1 MSNTEY
7 KYLSLAEVKGLY
19 YQQPVV
25 SQTYK
30 GKCVLSSSSS
40 YVRNNDPDDGEK
52 QSWAVKSE
60 IWHIL
65 TENATFA
72 IVPNTDFDTSETKIT
87 SGSGIILAKGNIS
100 TLQCTITTKTING
113 WNYPE
118 GETVTTTQ
126 TINSYR
132 RVNIN
137 NEQYTLF
144 TNTPG
149 ENLIDNN
156 ENVQRVVRNLLHAVK
171 TYKDNVSSY
180 KIEHYDSTGQGQDR
194 EFINSDK
201 PVVCMT
207 DLGYSKLYEIINN
220 NAVWDIEKAP
230 PKTATNWNIYI
241 DGTKNP
247 LYKLTWDCVN
257 VQNSNTS
264 KVKVLFCGMDDAVLN
279 TYIVK
284 ESHYYNYNDKSV
296 KLNYHDIREAV
307 WGDMGLVK
315 APVAII
321 VQFEYFDTTTV
332 IPKDTSSYMYCEL
345 FPNETNGHMY
355 GDIGFCEIGEHSTWF
370 VKTDNGDGSTFT
382 AHDGKDGADG
392 YTKDDDKGYDDNK
405 DKDDDDDDTH
415 VLSSG
420 IGVLT
425 STFHMTK
432 ERLTQ
437 LGQFLWGSS
446 IFDEFSLINNNPI
459 ENIISCKA
467 IPYAISGTTQ
477 EIALGNV
484 KTGVNGEKISQNFS
498 KQTIGSVAI
507 AEHYKNFLDYAPYTN
522 VIIYLPYIGFKELDT
537 SLVMGKTLRIEYTLD
552 VITGGCLAQIY
563 VGKIR
568 LYEFT
573 GNIGVDIPITA
584 SNRAQVESSYIS
596 ASVGVVSS
604 AMSGNAIGV
613 ADSIIGAA
621 TSQYHYSG
629 TGNPSPSCVASTNR
643 TCYVVIDRPQYQPL
657 NAFNHT
663 RGRMCC
669 LSKTIGNLRGYTVC
683 DKNVD
688 ISGISATD
696 EEKEEI
702 VNILSS
708 GFFA

>member
-1 MSNTEY
+1 MAYVYSGQMQSTN
-7 KYLSLAEVKGLY
+7 VKNPPYSSGSAKTVTSTSIFLDKGYALY
-19 YQQPVV
+19 ATV
-25 SQTYK
+25 K
-30 GKCVLSSSSS
+30 
-40 YVRNNDPDDGEK
+40 NINDGIFMQRFEF
-52 QSWAVKSE
+52 
-60 IWHIL
+60 
-65 TENATFA
+65 FA
-72 IVPNTDFDTSETKIT
+72 IPKNPKVGQYSFERILRKYDKDDMLIEEESENVYANVFPTGLLLYETYTKKYSAQSFVQTTIPLFNADDTESINKYINNGDTSGAIKDASTK
-87 SGSGIILAKGNIS
+87 
-100 TLQCTITTKTING
+100 
-113 WNYPE
+113 WN
-118 GETVTTTQ
+118 
-126 TINSYR
+126 
-132 RVNIN
+132 
-137 NEQYTLF
+137 L
-144 TNTPG
+144 
-149 ENLIDNN
+149 
-156 ENVQRVVRNLLHAVK
+156 
-171 TYKDNVSSY
+171 
-180 KIEHYDSTGQGQDR
+180 
-194 EFINSDK
+194 
-201 PVVCMT
+201 
-207 DLGYSKLYEIINN
+207 
-220 NAVWDIEKAP
+220 
-230 PKTATNWNIYI
+230 YI

-247 LYKLTWDCVN
+247 LYKLTWDCADIP
-257 VQNSNTS
+257 SSDTS
-264 KVKVLFCGMDDAVLN
+264 KVKVLFCASDNMVND

-284 ESHYYNYNDKSV
+284 DTHYYEYNDKSV

-307 WGDMGLVK
+307 WGDKGGAVK
-315 APVAII
+315 SPVTII
-321 VQFEYFDTTTV
+321 VQFEYFETTTV
-332 IPKDTSSYMYCEL
+332 VPKDASSYMYCEL
-345 FPNETNGHMY
+345 YPNEKDGHMY
-355 GDIGFCEIGEHSTWF
+355 GNIGFCKVGEHSTWL
-370 VKTDNGDGSTFT
+370 VKTNEGDSSTFT
-382 AHDGKDGADG
+382 AHDGTEGSDG

-405 DKDDDDDDTH
+405 DKDDDDDDTN

-432 ERLTQ
+432 ERLVQ

-477 EIALGNV
+477 EITLGNV

-507 AEHYKNFLDYAPYTN
+507 AEHYHNFLDYAPYTN

-573 GNIGVDIPITA
+573 GNIGVDISITA
-584 SNRAQVESSYIS
+584 SNRAQVESAYIN
-596 ASVGVVSS
+596 AGVGVVSS
-604 AMSGNAIGV
+604 AMSGNVTGAV
-613 ADSIIGAA
+613 NSIIGAA

-657 NAFNHT
+657 KAFNHT

-669 LSKTIGNLRGYTVC
+669 LSKTIGNLKGYTVC
-683 DKNVD
+683 DGNID

-696 EEKEEI
+696 EEKDEI
-702 VNILSS
+702 VNIVST

>member
-1 MSNTEY
+1 MAYSHGGFIQWGKEGSWTSNPNGKWIGKTAFNNNDY
-7 KYLSLAEVKGLY
+7 AVYIQIMNSDVWFIFAYPLVDSAKGHSL
-19 YQQPVV
+19 
-25 SQTYK
+25 TYK
-30 GKCVLSSSSS
+30 INCTLYDKNGNIEETGLSDGVIDTYPGGTDVGTWTTSSGITFG
-40 YVRNNDPDDGEK
+40 YKPNNMIISGIPKFDNDD
-52 QSWAVKSE
+52 A
-60 IWHIL
+60 I
-65 TENATFA
+65 NAYLKTG
-72 IVPNTDFDTSETKIT
+72 DTSGAIKDASTK
-87 SGSGIILAKGNIS
+87 
-100 TLQCTITTKTING
+100 
-113 WNYPE
+113 WN
-118 GETVTTTQ
+118 
-126 TINSYR
+126 
-132 RVNIN
+132 
-137 NEQYTLF
+137 L
-144 TNTPG
+144 
-149 ENLIDNN
+149 
-156 ENVQRVVRNLLHAVK
+156 
-171 TYKDNVSSY
+171 
-180 KIEHYDSTGQGQDR
+180 
-194 EFINSDK
+194 
-201 PVVCMT
+201 
-207 DLGYSKLYEIINN
+207 
-220 NAVWDIEKAP
+220 
-230 PKTATNWNIYI
+230 YI

-247 LYKLTWDCVN
+247 LYKLTWDCADIPT
-257 VQNSNTS
+257 SDTS
-264 KVKVLFCGMDDAVLN
+264 KVKVLFCASNALTN

-284 ESHYYNYNDKSV
+284 DSHYYNYNNKSV
-296 KLNYHDIREAV
+296 KLNYHDIHEAV
-307 WGDMGLVK
+307 WGDMGGLVK
-315 APVAII
+315 GTVTII
-321 VQFEYFDTTTV
+321 VQFEYFDTPTV

-345 FPNETNGHMY
+345 YPNEKNGHMF
-355 GDIGFCEIGEHSTWF
+355 GDIGFCKIGEHSTWF
-370 VKTDNGDGSTFT
+370 VKTDSGDSSTFT
-382 AHDGKDGADG
+382 AHDGTKGSEG

-405 DKDDDDDDTH
+405 DKDDDDNDTH

-432 ERLTQ
+432 ERLVQ

-477 EIALGNV
+477 ELTLGNV

-507 AEHYKNFLDYAPYTN
+507 AEHYHNFLDYAPYTN
-522 VIIYLPYIGFKELDT
+522 VIIYLPYIGFKELDA

-573 GNIGVDIPITA
+573 GNIGVDISITA
-584 SNRAQVESSYIS
+584 SNRAQVESAYIN
-596 ASVGVVSS
+596 AGVGVVSS
-604 AMSGNAIGV
+604 AMSGNVTGAV
-613 ADSIIGAA
+613 NSIIGAA

-657 NAFNHT
+657 KAFNHT

-669 LSKTIGNLRGYTVC
+669 LSKTIGSLKGYTVC
-683 DKNVD
+683 DGNID

-702 VNILSS
+702 VNILST

>member
-1 MSNTEY
+1 MAWVTHGGILSIQTTERKDDPVRDLKITTTTNVSCSDSDCMALKLIDTIDSTVY
-7 KYLSLAEVKGLY
+7 KYELRIYKQKEVK
-19 YQQPVV
+19 
-25 SQTYK
+25 
-30 GKCVLSSSSS
+30 LSASGSAT
-40 YVRNNDPDDGEK
+40 VIEKKERPNDPTYTPVINTTHPTNFDVMGGGLK
-52 QSWAVKSE
+52 GQSITTNIIATYELTTAIPIFNDEESLRKYITTGDTSGAVKDAS
-60 IWHIL
+60 
-65 TENATFA
+65 
-72 IVPNTDFDTSETKIT
+72 TK
-87 SGSGIILAKGNIS
+87 
-100 TLQCTITTKTING
+100 
-113 WNYPE
+113 WN
-118 GETVTTTQ
+118 
-126 TINSYR
+126 
-132 RVNIN
+132 
-137 NEQYTLF
+137 L
-144 TNTPG
+144 
-149 ENLIDNN
+149 
-156 ENVQRVVRNLLHAVK
+156 
-171 TYKDNVSSY
+171 
-180 KIEHYDSTGQGQDR
+180 
-194 EFINSDK
+194 
-201 PVVCMT
+201 
-207 DLGYSKLYEIINN
+207 
-220 NAVWDIEKAP
+220 
-230 PKTATNWNIYI
+230 YI

-247 LYKLTWDCVN
+247 LYKLTWNCADIP
-257 VQNSNTS
+257 NSDTS
-264 KVKVLFCGMDDAVLN
+264 RVKVLFCASDNMIND

-284 ESHYYNYNDKSV
+284 DTHYYEYNDKSV

-307 WGDMGLVK
+307 WGNAGGGVK
-315 APVAII
+315 SPVTII
-321 VQFEYFDTTTV
+321 VQFEYFETTTV
-332 IPKDTSSYMYCEL
+332 VPKATSSYMYCEL
-345 FPNETNGHMY
+345 YPNEKDGHMY
-355 GDIGFCEIGEHSTWF
+355 GNIGFCKVGEHSTWF
-370 VKTDNGDGSTFT
+370 VKTGSGDGSTFT
-382 AHDGKDGADG
+382 AHDGTEGSDG

-432 ERLTQ
+432 ERLVQ

-477 EIALGNV
+477 EITLGNV

-573 GNIGVDIPITA
+573 GNIGVDISITA
-584 SNRAQVESSYIS
+584 SNRAQVESAYIN
-596 ASVGVVSS
+596 AGVGVVSS
-604 AMSGNAIGV
+604 AMSGNVTGAV
-613 ADSIIGAA
+613 NSIIGAA

-629 TGNPSPSCVASTNR
+629 TGNPNPSCVASTNR

-657 NAFNHT
+657 KAFNHT

-669 LSKTIGNLRGYTVC
+669 LSKTIGNLKGYTVC
-683 DKNVD
+683 DGNID

-696 EEKEEI
+696 EEKDEI
-702 VNILSS
+702 VNILST

>member
-1 MSNTEY
+1 MAYARTGHAEWQYEY
-7 KYLSLAEVKGLY
+7 MGDKNIYTYDFDQNQYVYCILY
-19 YQQPVV
+19 QD
-25 SQTYK
+25 
-30 GKCVLSSSSS
+30 SSSDNLEFRLCARKLNEGGDQR
-40 YVRNNDPDDGEK
+40 YK
-52 QSWAVKSE
+52 QNWKR
-60 IWHIL
+60 I
-65 TENATFA
+65 
-72 IVPNTDFDTSETKIT
+72 
-87 SGSGIILAKGNIS
+87 NIS
-100 TLQCTITTKTING
+100 TGNIDVDQNSREYFNIGGSSYNWGMTTIGDKRNNFSHVLFSTTLPIFHSVDDVDH
-113 WNYPE
+113 YM
-118 GETVTTTQ
+118 Q
-126 TINSYR
+126 TGDTSKA
-132 RVNIN
+132 
-137 NEQYTLF
+137 
-144 TNTPG
+144 
-149 ENLIDNN
+149 DKD
-156 ENVQRVVRNLLHAVK
+156 VK
-171 TYKDNVSSY
+171 TKW
-180 KIEHYDSTGQGQDR
+180 
-194 EFINSDK
+194 
-201 PVVCMT
+201 
-207 DLGYSKLYEIINN
+207 DL
-220 NAVWDIEKAP
+220 
-230 PKTATNWNIYI
+230 YI
-241 DGTKNP
+241 DGTKYP
-247 LYKLTWDCVN
+247 LYKLTWDCADVK
-257 VQNSNTS
+257 SSDTS
-264 KVKVLFCGMDDAVLN
+264 KVKVLFCAKDDTVTN

-284 ESHYYNYNDKSV
+284 DSHYYNYNNKSV
-296 KLNYHDIREAV
+296 KLNYHDIHDAV
-307 WGDMGLVK
+307 WGDMGGLVK
-315 APVAII
+315 GAVTII

-345 FPNETNGHMY
+345 YPNEKDGHMY
-355 GDIGFCEIGEHSTWF
+355 GNIGFCKVGEHSTWF
-370 VKTDNGDGSTFT
+370 VKTDSGDGSTFT
-382 AHDGKDGADG
+382 AHDGTEGSDG
-392 YTKDDDKGYDDNK
+392 YTKDDDKGYNDNK

-432 ERLTQ
+432 ERLVQ

-477 EIALGNV
+477 EITLGNV

-507 AEHYKNFLDYAPYTN
+507 AEHYNNFLDYAPYTN
-522 VIIYLPYIGFKELDT
+522 VIIYLPYIGFKELDA

-573 GNIGVDIPITA
+573 GNIGVDISITA
-584 SNRAQVESSYIS
+584 SNRAQVESAYIN
-596 ASVGVVSS
+596 AGVGVVSS
-604 AMSGNAIGV
+604 AMSGNVTGAV
-613 ADSIIGAA
+613 NSIIGAA

-669 LSKTIGNLRGYTVC
+669 LSKTIGNLKGYTVC
-683 DKNVD
+683 DGNID

-696 EEKEEI
+696 EEKDEI
-702 VNILSS
+702 VNILST

>member
-1 MSNTEY
+1 MAYVYSGIGEEDILMSNGEKRKKTFNFSNTHTPLCLLHRKQLIGGKSCDVYELCATLQPNGTQYQFEYTE
-7 KYLSLAEVKGLY
+7 VW
-19 YQQPVV
+19 
-25 SQTYK
+25 T
-30 GKCVLSSSSS
+30 SSSGNINKNETKNDVVNYPGS
-40 YVRNNDPDDGEK
+40 NNWGGTVISTDPTWNEYYK
-52 QSWAVKSE
+52 NYKFNCSLP
-60 IWHIL
+60 I
-65 TENATFA
+65 FA
-72 IVPNTDFDTSETKIT
+72 STSDVTNYMKTGDTSNAELDT
-87 SGSGIILAKGNIS
+87 
-100 TLQCTITTKTING
+100 
-113 WNYPE
+113 
-118 GETVTTTQ
+118 
-126 TINSYR
+126 
-132 RVNIN
+132 
-137 NEQYTLF
+137 F
-144 TNTPG
+144 
-149 ENLIDNN
+149 
-156 ENVQRVVRNLLHAVK
+156 VK
-171 TYKDNVSSY
+171 W
-180 KIEHYDSTGQGQDR
+180 
-194 EFINSDK
+194 
-201 PVVCMT
+201 
-207 DLGYSKLYEIINN
+207 DL
-220 NAVWDIEKAP
+220 
-230 PKTATNWNIYI
+230 YI

-247 LYKLTWDCVN
+247 LYKLTWNCADIPK
-257 VQNSNTS
+257 SDYS
-264 KVKVLFCGMDDAVLN
+264 KVKVLFCASDNMIND

-284 ESHYYNYNDKSV
+284 DTKYYEYNDKSV
-296 KLNYHDIREAV
+296 KLNYHDIREVV
-307 WGDMGLVK
+307 WGDMGNSVK
-315 APVAII
+315 SPVTII
-321 VQFEYFDTTTV
+321 VQFEYFESTTV
-332 IPKDTSSYMYCEL
+332 IPKGTSSYMYCEL
-345 FPNETNGHMY
+345 FPSEKDGHMY
-355 GDIGFCEIGEHSTWF
+355 GNIGFCKVGEHSTWF
-370 VKTDNGDGSTFT
+370 VKTDSGDGSTFT
-382 AHDGKDGADG
+382 AHDGTDGSDG

-432 ERLTQ
+432 ERLVQ

-477 EIALGNV
+477 EITLGNV

-522 VIIYLPYIGFKELDT
+522 VIIYLPYIGFKELDA

-573 GNIGVDIPITA
+573 GNIGVDISITA
-584 SNRAQVESSYIS
+584 SNRAQVESAYIN
-596 ASVGVVSS
+596 AGVGVVSS
-604 AMSGNAIGV
+604 AMSGNVTGAV
-613 ADSIIGAA
+613 NSIIGAA

-657 NAFNHT
+657 KAFNHT

-669 LSKTIGNLRGYTVC
+669 LSKTIGNLKGYTVC
-683 DKNVD
+683 DGNID

-696 EEKEEI
+696 EEKDEI
-702 VNILSS
+702 VNILST

>member
-1 MSNTEY
+1 MGVFKMAYSRSVQGVWNHIE
-7 KYLSLAEVKGLY
+7 KKSQY
-19 YQQPVV
+19 YNECNIPTQKD
-25 SQTYK
+25 YAF
-30 GKCVLSSSSS
+30 
-40 YVRNNDPDDGEK
+40 YVHK
-52 QSWAVKSE
+52 
-60 IWHIL
+60 
-65 TENATFA
+65 FY
-72 IVPNTDFDTSETKIT
+72 T
-87 SGSGIILAKGNIS
+87 SGGTLLLTLNMIKTPPSPLQKSIKFVVNLQDVIDGVPKTGTYNASIS
-100 TLQCTITTKTING
+100 TNG
-113 WNYPE
+113 GQYSLDVRTVS
-118 GETVTTTQ
+118 GMSLTVTGYAFSCPVFSDQSAIDKYIATGDDSGRELNVD
-126 TINSYR
+126 TIW
-132 RVNIN
+132 
-137 NEQYTLF
+137 
-144 TNTPG
+144 
-149 ENLIDNN
+149 NL
-156 ENVQRVVRNLLHAVK
+156 
-171 TYKDNVSSY
+171 
-180 KIEHYDSTGQGQDR
+180 
-194 EFINSDK
+194 
-201 PVVCMT
+201 
-207 DLGYSKLYEIINN
+207 
-220 NAVWDIEKAP
+220 
-230 PKTATNWNIYI
+230 YI

-247 LYKLTWDCVN
+247 LYKLTWKCADIP
-257 VQNSNTS
+257 NSDTS
-264 KVKVLFCGMDDAVLN
+264 KIKVMFCAQDDAITN

-284 ESHYYNYNDKSV
+284 DTKYYDYNDKSV
-296 KLNYHDIREAV
+296 KLNYHDIHEAV
-307 WGDMGLVK
+307 WGDTGGLVK
-315 APVAII
+315 GAVTII

-332 IPKDTSSYMYCEL
+332 VPKDTSSYMYCEL
-345 FPNETNGHMY
+345 YPSETNGHMY
-355 GDIGFCEIGEHSTWF
+355 GDIGFCKVGEHSTWF
-370 VKTDNGDGSTFT
+370 VKTSSGDGSTFT
-382 AHDGKDGADG
+382 AHDGTEGSDG
-392 YTKDDDKGYDDNK
+392 YTKDDDKGYVDNN
-405 DKDDDDDDTH
+405 DKDDDDDDTQ

-432 ERLTQ
+432 ERLVQ

-477 EIALGNV
+477 EITLGNV

-573 GNIGVDIPITA
+573 GNIGVDISITA
-584 SNRAQVESSYIS
+584 SNRAQVESAYIN
-596 ASVGVVSS
+596 AGVGVVSS
-604 AMSGNAIGV
+604 AMSGNVTGAV
-613 ADSIIGAA
+613 NSIIGAA

-657 NAFNHT
+657 KAFNHT

-669 LSKTIGNLRGYTVC
+669 LSKTIGSIKGYTVC
-683 DKNVD
+683 DGNID

-696 EEKEEI
+696 KEKEEI
-702 VNILSS
+702 VNILST